1 MPDAP
6 RARRLVPTPPAN
18 TPRFSF
24 ATPRHDP
31 GLFQVAAF
39 EGTEALSQPFEFR
52 LALVA
57 PQNGPPRGRP
67 GPDEVVGLP
76 ATLTIE
82 RGHRAEPIAGI
93 VTRLEHRATTPHGA
107 VFEAV
112 LRPRLWRLALSRR
125 SRVFREAGVEGIL
138 RDVLAGAGIGASD
151 VDVRLASPPPPR
163 ETCIQ
168 YRETDLAFLN
178 RLLEHEGVF
187 YFFRHTDEAD
197 VLVVADT
204 PEALDAMPAPS
215 ALTARSAGGLV
226 RDTAEHVAAFGM
238 REEMTPDRVVLADY
252 SPEAPEVDLCV
263 EARSAPAAPGGEA
276 VEAEHYEFGSGHADV
291 ERGRHLARVR
301 AEALACRRRRFVGT
315 SDCPALRPGHRFAI
329 EGHDRT
335 AWNAD
340 YLPVRIQ
347 HVGSQRRAL
356 GLAGIALPDLRL
368 SDVEGTEADA
378 PAGYRNRF
386 ECLPADV
393 PYRPPRRTPVPHVP
407 GLLTATVESAG
418 GRYAYIDEAGRY
430 RARLHFDRSE
440 REPGAASAPI
450 RLAQA
455 SSGPGYGVHFPNH
468 PGTEMVVACLNGD
481 VDRPVALGTVPNATQ
496 RSPTTGSNRTE
507 NRIRSFAGHELRMD
521 DTADAGR
528 VLLRS
533 AGGLEVRLDDGG
545 ERIEIRT
552 PGGHAVL
559 VDDAAGRL
567 RVRTASGRG
576 VAADDQAEALR
587 LHGAHGA
594 VVEVDDGA
602 DRVRIADETGRHA
615 LTLDFGGETL
625 ALTTETGDLRLEAP
639 EGTIALRARSV
650 QVEASDGAAVEAGAD
665 VRIAGRGGVALE
677 SGADLTAEAVGR
689 AGLQGRQAAV
699 EGADTLRL
707 EGGREAALAAQRVVL
722 RGAALADIKAALVKI
737 NS

>member
-1 MPDAP
+1 MSESPDAS
-6 RARRLVPTPPAN
+6 RSVPAPPAN

-24 ATPRHDP
+24 ATPWHEP
-31 GLFQVAAF
+31 GVFQVAAF
-39 EGTEALSQPFEFR
+39 EGTEALSQPFAFR
-52 LALVA
+52 LVLVA
-57 PQNGPPRGRP
+57 RGGETSGGAPPTGIVGR
-67 GPDEVVGLP
+67 P

-82 RGHRAEPIAGI
+82 RGDRTVP
-93 VTRLEHRATTPHGA
+93 VTGLVSRLEHRTSTSDQA

-125 SRVFREAGVEGIL
+125 SRVFREAGLEDIL
-138 RDVLAGAGIGASD
+138 REVLAGAGIGASD
-151 VDVRLASPPPPR
+151 LDVRLASPPPSR

-168 YRETDLAFLN
+168 YQETDLAFLS
-178 RLLEHEGVF
+178 RLLEHEGIY
-187 YFFRHTDEAD
+187 YFFRHTGDAD
-197 VLVVADT
+197 VVVVTDD
-204 PEALDAMPAPS
+204 PESLEAMPAPS

-226 RDTAEHVAAFGM
+226 RDTAEHVATFGM

-252 SPEAPEVDLCV
+252 SPEAPEVDLRV
-263 EARSAPAAPGGEA
+263 EARSAPAASGGEA

-315 SDCPALRPGHRFAI
+315 SDCPALRPGHRFTL
-329 EGHDRT
+329 EGHGRE

-340 YLPVRIQ
+340 YLAVRIR
-347 HVGSQRRAL
+347 HEGSQRRAL
-356 GLAGIALPDLRL
+356 GLTGIDLSGLGLPDAGAA
-368 SDVEGTEADA
+368 EKEA
-378 PAGYRNRF
+378 PAGYRNRI

-430 RARLHFDRSE
+430 RARLHFDRSG
-440 REPGAASAPI
+440 RDPGTASAPI
-450 RLAQA
+450 RMAQA

-507 NRIRSFAGHELRMD
+507 NRIRSSAGHELRMD
-521 DTADAGR
+521 DTDDAGR

-533 AGGLEVRLDDGG
+533 AGGHEVRLDDGG

-567 RVRTASGRG
+567 RVHTDAGRG
-576 VAADDQAEALR
+576 IDVDDAAEALR

-594 VVEVDDGA
+594 VVEVDDAA
-602 DRVRIADETGRHA
+602 DRIRIADERGRHA

-665 VRIAGRGGVALE
+665 VRVAGRGGVALE
-677 SGADLTAEAVGR
+677 SGGDLTAGAAGR
-689 AGLQGRQAAV
+689 VALRGRQVAV
-699 EGADTLRL
+699 EGGDTLRL
-707 EGGREAALAAQRVVL
+707 GGGREAALTGQQVVL